1 MPLDRPSKQ
10 VEQDKSVAAN
20 IIKKGKGQS
29 KLMQKSIY
37 LPEDLIA
44 ALQLRKTKNAK
55 EDMSYT
61 TRQALRKE
69 LEEELQQLLQ
79 IGAISELSEE
89 EE

>member
-1 MPLDRPSKQ
+1 MALNRPSKQ

-20 IIKKGKGQS
+20 IIKKGKSQS

-69 LEEELQQLLQ
+69 LAEELQQLLQ